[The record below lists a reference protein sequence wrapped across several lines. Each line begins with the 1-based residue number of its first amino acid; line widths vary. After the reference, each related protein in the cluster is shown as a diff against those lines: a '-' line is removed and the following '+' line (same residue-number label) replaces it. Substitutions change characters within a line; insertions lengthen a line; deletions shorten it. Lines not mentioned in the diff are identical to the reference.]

1 LHFPLFLAAHL
12 TLSDNEGL
20 MNKFENM
27 AEEDDVE
34 EDFEDAEK
42 LVEVKNEKGLMQYI
56 QQLLDIIEIG

>member
-1 LHFPLFLAAHL
+1 MHFPLFLAAHL

-42 LVEVKNEKGLMQYI
+42 LVEVKNEKGLM
-56 QQLLDIIEIG
+56 